1 MRQGGNN
8 AKSSIFRTALI
19 ELYSNSISK
28 LTQKLLLTR
37 YKQGL
42 STNKV
47 IGFNDAIR
55 LYSTRAAI
63 GKYNTTR
70 LRDLLQL
77 VVAIKLVNTSIG
89 MRKVTPNQC
98 DTIESL
104 VLYISVKVILIQN
117 IQVKLGLVNGTTSI
131 VKDIVQKGH
140 VYIKKDQPQLL
151 LIIVDRYNRPT
162 LFTRQD
168 SKKVVPIFSILYK
181 QEDTR
186 GSYLQ
191 R

>member
-8 AKSSIFRTALI
+8 TKSSIFRTALI

-47 IGFNDAIR
+47 IGFNNVIR
-55 LYSTRAAI
+55 LYSIRAAI
-63 GKYNTTR
+63 GKYNTTQ
-70 LRDLLQL
+70 LRNLLQL
-77 VVAIKLVNTSIG
+77 VVAIKLVNTSVG

-98 DTIESL
+98 DTIENL
-104 VLYISVKVILIQN
+104 ALYISVKVILIQN

-131 VKDIVQKGH
+131 VKDVIQKGH
-140 VYIKKDQPQLL
+140 ADIKKDQPQLL
-151 LIIVDRYNRPT
+151 LITVDKYNGPT
-162 LFTRQD
+162 LFTQQD
-168 SKKVVPIFSILYK
+168 SKKVVPIFSVLYK
-181 QEDTR
+181 QEGIR
-186 GSYLQ
+186 GSCLQ